1 MRSDYRS
8 SKFYLAPMKLARRN
22 VGNLA
27 PTMLTNTQ
35 GAKGSSMQQPSRPHR
50 MEQKHY
56 RWVTNF
62 SGDNRLAPPYHSTI
76 NSLLVASR
84 WMSREGFNRSAVKAT
99 TSSLQSADTEIHSTL
114 AAARISG
121 RNIYLDCK
129 SFISSSLLCLC
140 RSSRAEWPAIG
151 LHPKKPPI
159 DSSNTS
165 VW

>member
-8 SKFYLAPMKLARRN
+8 SKFYHAPMKVARRN

-35 GAKGSSMQQPSRPHR
+35 GVKGSSMQQPSRPHR

-56 RWVTNF
+56 WWVTNF
-62 SGDNRLAPPYHSTI
+62 SGDNRLAPHQDEWAERVSIDQLSKQQRP
-76 NSLLVASR
+76 VFSR
-84 WMSREGFNRSAVKAT
+84 QTRKYSA
-99 TSSLQSADTEIHSTL
+99 L
-114 AAARISG
+114 AAAEISG
-121 RNIYLDCK
+121 RNIYIYLDCK

-159 DSSNTS
+159 DSSNTN
-165 VW
+165 VWSYLR